1 MVSAQ
6 FLPVNGESYKL
17 EDIIPVGDDL
27 VDNINIKVLDAYGRT
42 ADGFDFTWVDYIA
55 EVPCWIDGEYN
66 VVEGVTFQPGQGL
79 WIYGVNS
86 SQKIRT
92 AGQVGSSDI
101 LVNLREGAIGT
112 GNPFPVDVALQ
123 DIIAEGD
130 DTVDNVNIKILD
142 AFGRTI
148 DGCDYTWVDYI
159 AENPCWVDGEYN
171 VVENVTFAP
180 GQGLWVYGTSTEQAI
195 RFPAPEL

>member
-6 FLPVNGESYKL
+6 FVPVSGEEYKL

-42 ADGFDFTWVDYIA
+42 AEGFDFTWVDYMA
-55 EVPCWIDGEYN
+55 DDPCWIDGEYN
-66 VVEGVTFQPGQGL
+66 IVEGVTFAPGQGL

-86 SQKIRT
+86 SQGIQT
-92 AGQVGSSDI
+92 AGQVGTSDI
-101 LVNLREGAIGT
+101 LVNLRDGAIGT
-112 GNPFPVDVALQ
+112 GNPFPVAVALQ

-142 AFGRTI
+142 AYGRTV
-148 DGCDYTWVDYI
+148 DGCDYTWVDYM
-159 AENPCWVDGEYN
+159 ADDPCWIDGEYN
-171 VVENVTFAP
+171 IVENVTFAP